1 MEIIKFESNIEQ
13 WHTRGECKSGL
24 FKTHESPALQ
34 LIAHHPVN
42 KSILH
47 VLTDIQF
54 KDSTPDNFTLKIKM
68 SSITQFDCG
77 GNPTIDDLYEVF
89 LLQRERIHAVILER
103 LEDEEHYI
111 HHSRPDIKESD
122 VRKKLGES
130 LAICY
135 LA

>member
-24 FKTHESPALQ
+24 FKTHESPAFQ
-34 LIAHHPVN
+34 LVPHHPVN

-54 KDSTPDNFTLKIKM
+54 KDSTPDDFTLKIKM
-68 SSITQFDCG
+68 SSMTQFDCA

-89 LLQRERIHAVILER
+89 LLQRERIHAAILER

-122 VRKKLGES
+122 VRKKLGET
-130 LAICY
+130 LAMCY